1 MSRLLVVYRCRP
13 DLNVKDAIG
22 EYEFNVTPPSNF
34 HPDGSMIMISDKSQ
48 IVTSIRNLP
57 LPQNTDFTESDNDT
71 SIMIID
77 AMCIVNMITMT
88 KDIFTAK
95 HFAHKFIEFVS
106 RISSKYDEVRVV
118 FDQYIS
124 NSLKEST
131 RKKRTSNV
139 TTIQFHVHDDTEIK
153 SLKIFL

>member
-1 MSRLLVVYRCRP
+1 MSRLLVVSRCRP

-22 EYEFNVTPPSNF
+22 KYEFNVTPPSNF

-77 AMCIVNMITMT
+77 AMCIV
-88 KDIFTAK
+88 
-95 HFAHKFIEFVS
+95 
-106 RISSKYDEVRVV
+106 KYDNY
-118 FDQYIS
+118 DQRHIYC
-124 NSLKEST
+124 
-131 RKKRTSNV
+131 
-139 TTIQFHVHDDTEIK
+139 
-153 SLKIFL
+153 